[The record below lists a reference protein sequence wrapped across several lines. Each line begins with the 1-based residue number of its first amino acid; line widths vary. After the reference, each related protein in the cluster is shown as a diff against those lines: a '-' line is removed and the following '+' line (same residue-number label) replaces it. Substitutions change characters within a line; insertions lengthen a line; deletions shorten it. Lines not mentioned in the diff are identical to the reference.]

1 MGVEMELGNK
11 EVVEIDLVVALVV
24 CCKNFVETY

>member
-1 MGVEMELGNK
+1 MGVEMELENK

-24 CCKNFVETY
+24 CCKNFVEKY